1 MADGDKITIENIN
14 WDDSNLPKWATE
26 ATQQKIAKA
35 LGADKKTGQDELK
48 ESKKQT
54 KSLQDVV
61 KRVEQLNKNS
71 AESSKKMVAQLN
83 KKGGDYTKDLVKK
96 NIQTPFKSVNVAI
109 QKFAGKLGI
118 VGAAFGAV
126 AAGIGF
132 VIGRLK
138 QFSDSFRAVFAMGFR
153 MEQGSLGLAKAA
165 VAAEMGINQY
175 TELLGKFS
183 TSVGIIGARSF
194 SDLNVAIRDNL
205 QAQGMLG
212 MSLSELAEYTGDF
225 MDQLR
230 TASMLG
236 EKSNDELEELVVRY
250 AQNITAFSQLANVSR
265 DQIAAIIKSSTAV
278 EAFTNKLNL
287 LPATVQSR
295 VLQAAQTVTGMF
307 AGLGTE
313 FGDQLASTFTTAY
326 GRGGLFFTEAGREL
340 LAVNRNLY
348 NSLSN
353 IINNLNSMDDQ
364 GAARATSELITQ
376 IANTSEGERERLQ
389 VIERSNTQYAGAAR
403 QQIALINQVQEIQ
416 KKGALEQYKDLQ
428 RLRQESQIDRLS
440 KAFINFERVTAK
452 LSVAFNKFFTEL
464 FGNDRILGA
473 ISGAM
478 DSITEM
484 GIDLAKKLVDNAGSI
499 ANKIASL
506 VERFMDFV
514 GGFEGLT
521 LGQSLARALSGV
533 FGLMSDMIVGAISK
547 GLKLGLPGNSDM
559 KTAEANR
566 VEAVKS
572 QIAIQKMIQEGKFDP
587 NKVGNVGVSNDF
599 MKSQGFGSFLKGGLD
614 RSVMATL
621 TQGMTADHIAELKS
635 ITGDFDDLGK
645 TILGGSFSGS
655 ETVAEDVI
663 QAVLK
668 KVKGT
673 DMEATVYRQLLE
685 MNKNIARF
693 ESANVS
699 KLAGTTVA
707 TGSDV
712 ANQVSDTGKTTGTG
726 GGTLTSNSDPLDEAK
741 MRIMKQY
748 LPMLGSN
755 DPNQDPAGMY
765 YSTSIELLRQQI
777 EELKKITS
785 STKATADAAG

>member
-236 EKSNDELEELVVRY
+236 GKSNDELEELVVRY

-478 DSITEM
+478 DSITEL

-514 GGFEGLT
+514 GGFQGLT

-533 FGLMSDMIVGAISK
+533 FGLMSDMIVGAIVK
-547 GLKLGLPGNSDM
+547 GMKMALPGGGTVKRAESTRMMANNDIRALSGGGLDIDPTTKGSIFGEDYLKKYSGPNKTRADYDDDIVAGLAKDLGPDM
-559 KTAEANR
+559 GRILSSMYPTGDVETGEGILQTRTGVLATILEDVTKSGNKDLIDSINKLLLS
-566 VEAVKS
+566 EAVKIS
-572 QIAIQKMIQEGKFDP
+572 DSAQATI
-587 NKVGNVGVSNDF
+587 NKELGVSVTQ
-599 MKSQGFGSFLKGGLD
+599 KSG
-614 RSVMATL
+614 
-621 TQGMTADHIAELKS
+621 ADIAAELAQDK
-635 ITGDFDDLGK
+635 
-645 TILGGSFSGS
+645 
-655 ETVAEDVI
+655 ET
-663 QAVLK
+663 
-668 KVKGT
+668 
-673 DMEATVYRQLLE
+673 AT
-685 MNKNIARF
+685 
-693 ESANVS
+693 
-699 KLAGTTVA
+699 
-707 TGSDV
+707 
-712 ANQVSDTGKTTGTG
+712 TG
-726 GGTLTSNSDPLDEAK
+726 GGTLTSNADPLDEAK

-755 DPNQDPAGMY
+755 DPNQDPAGTY

-785 STKATADAAG
+785 STKTTADAAT